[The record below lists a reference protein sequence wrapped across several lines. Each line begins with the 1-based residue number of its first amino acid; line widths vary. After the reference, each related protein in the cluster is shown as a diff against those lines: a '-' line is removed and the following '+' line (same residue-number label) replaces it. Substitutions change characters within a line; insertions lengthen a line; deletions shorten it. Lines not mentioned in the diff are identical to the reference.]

1 MRSIVLLSPFL
12 IGLPA
17 FAQITIGPADMPSA
31 GDTMAF
37 HTATS
42 IGLDPEITGTNHT
55 WNASDLLP
63 MGDEEQIAVP
73 VNATPLLYQ
82 FYFNNPILYPD
93 HNADFAIAGTDLDVQ
108 LLSITDTYDY
118 FKNDASGY
126 RNVGFGAMVNGLP
139 ASVRRIPVDR
149 IHVFPLQFGDVDSSF
164 SAWETTVPGMFSFFQ
179 EQWRYNEVDGW
190 GTLILP
196 ADTFEVLRVR
206 SVLARHDSIFV
217 DQFGMGFGFDEPGTI
232 EYRWIAAGMDRPVL
246 MITSIAGTPTL
257 IEYFQEADISTSIE
271 EAHENAIMIWP
282 NPVHSTL
289 NFNGHLHEGN
299 FSIHDAQGR
308 LLIEG
313 RTAGKGSIDVSAL
326 PPGIYSVAI
335 ENSRPLRFVVAR

>member
-1 MRSIVLLSPFL
+1 
-12 IGLPA
+12 
-17 FAQITIGPADMPSA
+17 
-31 GDTMAF
+31 
-37 HTATS
+37 
-42 IGLDPEITGTNHT
+42 
-55 WNASDLLP
+55 
-63 MGDEEQIAVP
+63 
-73 VNATPLLYQ
+73 
-82 FYFNNPILYPD
+82 
-93 HNADFAIAGTDLDVQ
+93 
-108 LLSITDTYDY
+108 Y

-149 IHVFPLQFGDVDSSF
+149 IHVFPLQFGDADSSF

-271 EAHENAIMIWP
+271 EAHENPITIWP
-282 NPVHSTL
+282 NPVNSTL
-289 NFNGHLHEGN
+289 NFDARAQEGS

-308 LLIEG
+308 SLIE
-313 RTAGKGSIDVSAL
+313 
-326 PPGIYSVAI
+326 
-335 ENSRPLRFVVAR
+335 